1 MRVLVTGA
9 AGFIGYHLADRLAAD
24 GHELICLDSFSDYYD
39 VSLKHARASKLR
51 VDRGIEVVQLDLA
64 DGGAAQKFFA
74 SSKPEIVYHLAAQ
87 PGVRYSMEA
96 PQSYIDS
103 NLLGFSNILE
113 ACRQCK
119 PRNLLFASSS
129 SVYGANTAH
138 PSDENAVTDHPL
150 SLYAATKKANEAL
163 AHSYAHLYGLPSTG
177 LRFFTVY
184 GEWGR
189 PDMAF
194 FKFANAMRAGEPL
207 TVHNHGKMRR
217 DFTYVG
223 DIVES
228 LVRLADKPPS
238 ANAQWQSSSPDSSSS
253 GVAPYRVFNIGNGQP
268 EELMRY
274 IQVLAN
280 AFGVDPDLEMID
292 IQPGEVEVTWADT
305 RDLEA
310 VTGFKPSTS
319 IEEGIGR
326 FAKWY
331 SEFYGPG
338 QRS

>member
-9 AGFIGYHLADRLAAD
+9 AGFIGYHLADRLARD
-24 GHELICLDSFSDYYD
+24 GHDLTCLDSFSAYYD
-39 VSLKHARASKLR
+39 VSLKRARASQLLN
-51 VDRGIEVVQLDLA
+51 DRGVEVIQLDLA
-64 DGGAAQKFFA
+64 RPDETLDLFA
-74 SSKPEIVYHLAAQ
+74 SSKPDAVYHLAAQ

-96 PQSYIDS
+96 PQSYVDS
-103 NLLGFSNILE
+103 NLLGFSNVLE
-113 ACRQCK
+113 ACRQSK
-119 PRNLLFASSS
+119 PEHLLFASSS
-129 SVYGANTAH
+129 SVYGANTSH
-138 PSDENAVTDHPL
+138 PSEEDALTDHPL

-194 FKFANAMRAGEPL
+194 FKFADAMRAGTPL
-207 TVHNHGKMRR
+207 TVHNHGKMQR

-228 LVRLADKPPS
+228 LVRLADKAPS
-238 ANAQWQSSSPDSSSS
+238 NDTEWKSDAPASATS
-253 GVAPYRVFNIGNGQP
+253 GVAPYRILNIGNGQP

-280 AFGVDPDLEMID
+280 AFGLEPKLDMID
-292 IQPGEVEVTWADT
+292 IQPGEVEMTWADT
-305 RDLEA
+305 RELETL
-310 VTGFKPSTS
+310 TGFKPSTS

-326 FAKWY
+326 FAQWY
-331 SEFYGPG
+331 TEHYGA
-338 QRS
+338 